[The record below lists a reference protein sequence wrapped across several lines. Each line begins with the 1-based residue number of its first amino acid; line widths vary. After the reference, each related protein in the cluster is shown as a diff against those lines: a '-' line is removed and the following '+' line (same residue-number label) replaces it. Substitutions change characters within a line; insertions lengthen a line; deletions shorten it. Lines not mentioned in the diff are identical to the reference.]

1 MKNRLAIGLDQVN
14 QQFRIIHD
22 RPDSFREAFVRQFRS
37 LGRYEDLHAL
47 RDISLRIGRGESVG
61 IIGRNGSGKS
71 TLLKIIARVYKP
83 TSGRVELEGRISAL
97 IELGAGFH
105 HELTGRENIVVN
117 GALLGFSRRQMKGKY
132 RDIVAFAELEE
143 FIDTPI
149 KQYSTG
155 MLARLAFAI
164 ATEVDPDI
172 LLVDEILA
180 VGDQLF
186 QQKCLER
193 MNNFRRKGKTTVFV
207 SHDMGLVQSLC
218 ERILLLDHGRL
229 RADGPAEGVIARYHE
244 LLEQSAS
251 APSSPDY
258 A

>member
-117 GALLGFSRRQMKGKY
+117 GALLGFSRRQMKSKY
-132 RDIVAFAELEE
+132 GDIVAFAELEE

-229 RADGPAEGVIARYHE
+229 LADGPAEEVIARYHE

-251 APSSPDY
+251 APTG
-258 A
+258 

>member
-1 MKNRLAIGLDQVN
+1 MENRLAIGLDQVT

-22 RPDSFREAFVRQFRS
+22 RPDSFREAFVRRFRS
-37 LGRYEDLHAL
+37 LGRYEDLYAL
-47 RDISLRIGRGESVG
+47 RDVSLRIGRGESVG

-105 HELTGRENIVVN
+105 HELTGRENIVVT
-117 GALLGFSRRQMKGKY
+117 GALLGFSRREMKGKY

-229 RADGPAEGVIARYHE
+229 RADGPAEQVIAHYHE

-251 APSSPDY
+251 AFVK
-258 A
+258 

>member
-1 MKNRLAIGLDQVN
+1 MENRVAIGFDYVN

-22 RPDSFREAFVRQFRS
+22 RPDSFREAFVRKFRN
-37 LGRYEDLHAL
+37 LGKYEDFYAL
-47 RDISLRIGRGESVG
+47 RDVSLRIGRGESVG

-83 TSGRVELEGRISAL
+83 TSGRVEVDGRVSAL

-105 HELTGRENIVVN
+105 HDLTGRENIVVN
-117 GALLGFSRRQMKGKY
+117 GALLGFSRREMREKY
-132 RDIVAFAELEE
+132 HDIVAFAELED

-149 KQYSTG
+149 KQYSSG
-155 MLARLAFAI
+155 MLARLGFAV

-180 VGDQLF
+180 VGDEPF
-186 QQKCLER
+186 QHKCLER
-193 MNNFRRKGKTTVFV
+193 MNNFRRQGKTTVFV

-218 ERILLLDHGRL
+218 DRVLLLDHGHL
-229 RADGPAEGVIARYHE
+229 HAEGPPEQVIARYHE
-244 LLEQSAS
+244 LLHHPTS
-251 APSSPDY
+251 AP
-258 A
+258 AG

>member
-1 MKNRLAIGLDQVN
+1 MENQLAIGLDQVT

-22 RPDSFREAFVRQFRS
+22 RPDSFREAFVRRFRS
-37 LGRYEDLHAL
+37 LGRYEDLFAL
-47 RDISLRIGRGESVG
+47 RNISLRIGRGESVG
-61 IIGRNGSGKS
+61 VIGRNGSGKS
-71 TLLKIIARVYKP
+71 TLLKIMARVYKP

-117 GALLGFSRRQMKGKY
+117 GALLGFSRREMKGKY
-132 RDIVAFAELEE
+132 REIVAFAELEE

-186 QQKCLER
+186 QKKCLER
-193 MNNFRRKGKTTVFV
+193 IDNFRRKGKTTVFV

-244 LLEQSAS
+244 LLEQFAS
-251 APSSPDY
+251 APTSPDY

>member
-1 MKNRLAIGLDQVN
+1 M
-14 QQFRIIHD
+14 
-22 RPDSFREAFVRQFRS
+22 
-37 LGRYEDLHAL
+37 
-47 RDISLRIGRGESVG
+47 
-61 IIGRNGSGKS
+61 
-71 TLLKIIARVYKP
+71 LKIIARVYKP

-117 GALLGFSRRQMKGKY
+117 GALLGFSRREMKEKY
-132 RDIVAFAELEE
+132 HHIVAFAELEE

-155 MLARLAFAI
+155 MLARLGFAV

-180 VGDQLF
+180 VGDEPF

-193 MNNFRRKGKTTVFV
+193 MNNFRRQGKTTLFV
-207 SHDMGLVQSLC
+207 SHDMELVQSLC
-218 ERILLLDHGRL
+218 DRVLLLDHGRL
-229 RADGPAEGVIARYHE
+229 RADGPTEQVIARYHE
-244 LLEQSAS
+244 LLQHTES
-251 APSSPDY
+251 APTH
-258 A
+258 

>member
-1 MKNRLAIGLDQVN
+1 MENQLAIGLDQVT
-14 QQFRIIHD
+14 QLFRIIHD
-22 RPDSFREAFVRQFRS
+22 RPDSFREAFVRRFRS
-37 LGRYEDLHAL
+37 LGRYEDLFAL
-47 RDISLRIGRGESVG
+47 RNISLRIGRGESVG
-61 IIGRNGSGKS
+61 VIGRNGSGKS
-71 TLLKIIARVYKP
+71 TLLKIMARVYKP

-117 GALLGFSRRQMKGKY
+117 GALLGFSRREMKGKY

-186 QQKCLER
+186 QKKCLER
-193 MNNFRRKGKTTVFV
+193 IDNFRRKGKTTVFV

-229 RADGPAEGVIARYHE
+229 QADGPAEQVIARYHE
-244 LLEQSAS
+244 LLENPAS
-251 APSSPDY
+251 A
-258 A
+258 ATI

>member
-1 MKNRLAIGLDQVN
+1 MAIGLDQVN

-22 RPDSFREAFVRQFRS
+22 RPDSFREAFVRKFRS
-37 LGRYEDLHAL
+37 LGRYEDFYAL
-47 RDISLRIGRGESVG
+47 RDVSLRIGQGESVG

-105 HELTGRENIVVN
+105 HDLTGRENIVVN
-117 GALLGFSRRQMKGKY
+117 GALLGFSRREMKEKY
-132 RDIVAFAELEE
+132 HDIVAFAEVEE

-155 MLARLAFAI
+155 MLARLGFAV

-180 VGDQLF
+180 VGDEPF

-193 MNNFRRKGKTTVFV
+193 MNNFRLKGKTTVFV

-218 ERILLLDHGRL
+218 DRVLLLDHGQL
-229 RADGPAEGVIARYHE
+229 RADGPAERVIRRYHE
-244 LLEQSAS
+244 LLKQSAS
-251 APSSPDY
+251 TPTN
-258 A
+258 